1 MCRIRSRSIYP
12 THARLLL
19 RDHPDNTARLVSLL
33 CHLEDETGR
42 RYEREGGLSSFSDPD
57 TGFLTELRLSSPY
70 FQQPERLTL
79 CITGAAWQDPGEAE
93 VTVDLTAGT
102 AAGLPEGVR
111 LIDPEKLKTEYFGIE
126 HFGVVCIFPLC
137 EGESSIHVL
146 DKNNKLVKIIKIQT
160 TMWGSKDVE
169 VENGAHPYVK
179 PEVRV
184 EAQDTQTKQNIEK
197 ELMQELKNR
206 NGTRYTFDNQT
217 RLFTMTF
224 PDGRKGYEGTY
235 KCRVDSLIMQTQ
247 SIIKKYGYEVSYKN
261 KFLIIREDRT
271 EEFCQRYPDSGVTSV
286 TTQEIWRDYSI
297 LDIFP

>member
-1 MCRIRSRSIYP
+1 
-12 THARLLL
+12 
-19 RDHPDNTARLVSLL
+19 
-33 CHLEDETGR
+33 
-42 RYEREGGLSSFSDPD
+42 
-57 TGFLTELRLSSPY
+57 
-70 FQQPERLTL
+70 
-79 CITGAAWQDPGEAE
+79 
-93 VTVDLTAGT
+93 
-102 AAGLPEGVR
+102 
-111 LIDPEKLKTEYFGIE
+111 
-126 HFGVVCIFPLC
+126 
-137 EGESSIHVL
+137 
-146 DKNNKLVKIIKIQT
+146 
-160 TMWGSKDVE
+160 MWGSKDVE

-247 SIIKKYGYEVSYKN
+247 SINKKIWIRSELQN

-271 EEFCQRYPDSGVTSV
+271 EEFCPT
-286 TTQEIWRDYSI
+286 
-297 LDIFP
+297 LP

>member
-1 MCRIRSRSIYP
+1 
-12 THARLLL
+12 
-19 RDHPDNTARLVSLL
+19 
-33 CHLEDETGR
+33 
-42 RYEREGGLSSFSDPD
+42 
-57 TGFLTELRLSSPY
+57 
-70 FQQPERLTL
+70 
-79 CITGAAWQDPGEAE
+79 
-93 VTVDLTAGT
+93 
-102 AAGLPEGVR
+102 
-111 LIDPEKLKTEYFGIE
+111 
-126 HFGVVCIFPLC
+126 
-137 EGESSIHVL
+137 
-146 DKNNKLVKIIKIQT
+146 
-160 TMWGSKDVE
+160 MWGSKDVE

-297 LDIFP
+297 LDVSVSAILYSILKVKSLMIPF